1 MTEITALDYAKAN
14 LARTSLDQC
23 LKCTICE
30 TQCPVMRVTPNFS
43 GPKFVGPQAERF
55 RKGQSVDKSLDY
67 CSGCSICTTVCPH
80 GVKIAELNAQ
90 ARAVM
95 KADNMPLR
103 DRLITQTELEG
114 KLLTPL
120 APIANAA
127 IRNRPIRKLVQ
138 AVIGVHADA
147 PTPVAQ
153 STSFL
158 TWWKR
163 HEKEVYGGPYVP
175 RRPQSTMYLPSE
187 MKWHRGPIVFFHGC
201 AGAYF
206 EVSTSIATVEVL
218 EHLGYR
224 VIVPKQGCCG
234 LASQSNGLFNDAS
247 RHVLQLAHQLQ
258 RAGENLPIVSSSGS
272 CAGMLRHEAR
282 EIMGLEDAVLR
293 DVGARLF
300 ETSEFIAHLMDEGEF
315 PENDLHPLNLT
326 LTYHQPCQVKSQGI
340 GKPAIRMLE
349 TIPGVHVVESGQPC
363 CGIAGTYG
371 LKKEKFAVAQAI
383 GKPLFAKIK
392 SVNPHLAACDT
403 ETCRWQIRK
412 GTGAEVVHPIEILAR
427 ALGLPGQGAGPQNP
441 THRPSY
447 A

>member
-1 MTEITALDYAKAN
+1 MTEINALDYAKAN

-55 RKGQSVDKSLDY
+55 RKGQSVDRSLDY

-158 TWWKR
+158 TWWKG
-163 HEKEVYGGPYVP
+163 HEKAVYGGPYVP

-187 MKWHRGPIVFFHGC
+187 TKWHRGPIVFFHGC

-247 RHVLQLAHQLQ
+247 PCLAAGTPTAARREEPADCFFLRVLRGNAAPRGSRNHGAGRCRVARRGRTLVRDFRVHRASDGRGRIPGKRLAPAGPDPDLSPALSGEIPGYRQTGDSDAGNYPR
-258 RAGENLPIVSSSGS
+258 RARGGIGPTL
-272 CAGMLRHEAR
+272 LRHR
-282 EIMGLEDAVLR
+282 RNLR
-293 DVGARLF
+293 TQER
-300 ETSEFIAHLMDEGEF
+300 
-315 PENDLHPLNLT
+315 
-326 LTYHQPCQVKSQGI
+326 K
-340 GKPAIRMLE
+340 IRRG
-349 TIPGVHVVESGQPC
+349 PSHR
-363 CGIAGTYG
+363 
-371 LKKEKFAVAQAI
+371 QA
-383 GKPLFAKIK
+383 
-392 SVNPHLAACDT
+392 SVCKD
-403 ETCRWQIRK
+403 
-412 GTGAEVVHPIEILAR
+412 
-427 ALGLPGQGAGPQNP
+427 
-441 THRPSY
+441 
-447 A
+447 

>member
-1 MTEITALDYAKAN
+1 MTDTSALDYAKAN

-23 LKCTICE
+23 VKCTICE
-30 TQCPVMRVTPNFS
+30 TQCPVIRATPKFS

-95 KADNMPLR
+95 KADHMPLR
-103 DRLITQTELEG
+103 DRLITQTEMEG
-114 KLLTPL
+114 KLLTPF

-127 IRNRPIRKLVQ
+127 MKNKPIRKIAEAIV
-138 AVIGVHADA
+138 GVHADA
-147 PTPVAQ
+147 PTPQAQ
-153 STSFL
+153 SHSFL
-158 TWWKR
+158 SWWKK
-163 HEKEVYGGPYVP
+163 HEKEVYGTRAPHG
-175 RRPQSTMYLPSE
+175 TMEVDSK
-187 MKWHRGPIVFFHGC
+187 KWPRGPIVFFHGC

-206 EVSTSIATVEVL
+206 EVATSIATVQVL
-218 EHLGYR
+218 EFLGYR

-234 LASQSNGLFNDAS
+234 LASQSNGIFTDAQ
-247 RHVLQLAHQLQ
+247 RNVLKLARELQ
-258 RAGENLPIVSSSGS
+258 RAGKNLKIVSSSGS
-272 CAGMLRHEAR
+272 CAGMLRHEAL
-282 EIMGLEDAVLR
+282 EIMGLEDAVLK

-300 ETSEFIAHLMDEGEF
+300 ETSEFIAHLMDNDEF
-315 PENDLHPLNLT
+315 PVEALHPMDVT

-349 TIPGVHVVESGQPC
+349 AIPGVTVIESGQPC

-371 LKKEKFAVAQAI
+371 LKKEKFDVAQAI
-383 GKPLFAKIK
+383 GKPLFERIK
-392 SVNPHLAACDT
+392 DVNPQLAACDT

-412 GTGAEVVHPIEILAR
+412 GTGAEVVHPIEILSR
-427 ALGLPGQGAGPQNP
+427 ALHLPTQGG
-441 THRPSY
+441 RKS
-447 A
+447 